1 MKFEELDV
9 WKKAV
14 QLSTDIYLANRTIKD
29 YGFRDQIGRSGLS
42 VPSNIAE
49 GMERTSIKDSLNFLS
64 YAKASCGEL
73 YTQAIIG
80 QNVGYYNEEQAL
92 GFKAESKV
100 ISKMI
105 GALITKRKQY
115 IK

>member
-1 MKFEELDV
+1 MKFEYMDV
-9 WKKAV
+9 WKRAV
-14 QLSTDIYLANRTIKD
+14 QLSTDIYIANRAIKD

-49 GMERTSIKDSLNFLS
+49 GLERASVKDSLNFLS

-80 QNVGYYNEEQAL
+80 GNVEYYSQEDTSHFKEE
-92 GFKAESKV
+92 SRI

-105 GALITKRKQY
+105 AALINKRKEF
-115 IK
+115 I